1 MRERERERER
11 EITYSYYLHF
21 ARVHARTHIPMDVPK
36 FQERFNGMICTLQL
50 KKYIEINHYNI
61 KFSHLFLNMSSF
73 SDNMNF
79 SIFR

>member
-1 MRERERERER
+1 M
-11 EITYSYYLHF
+11 
-21 ARVHARTHIPMDVPK
+21 HARTHIPMDVSK

-79 SIFR
+79 SIFRYFIIFIVSIKFKLCFVYLQL

>member
-1 MRERERERER
+1 MRERER
-11 EITYSYYLHF
+11 LHI
-21 ARVHARTHIPMDVPK
+21 HIIYISRAMDVPK